1 MTAKTNASA
10 PELKEIKRSK
20 FHQDYWSTRICQRS
34 YQNGDGQKVLL
45 EDWQVYIQHLGKRV
59 WFQLGTPVKAA
70 AARKAAEVYT
80 CLRASGWEK
89 TLEKYK
95 PTAQVIQSPSVGEF
109 LAAVQAIG
117 EIKPKTFALYA
128 RKFRKIVSD
137 LARVS
142 AGKDKFKH
150 RGAGAGKWRERVD
163 TVKLSIVTPEA
174 VEAWR
179 KACVETAG
187 LDATKRDAAEN
198 TANSA
203 IRNARALFSEA
214 VVSKISNVQLPKPLP
229 FEGVQI
235 SKDRNARYISRIN
248 PESLSKAA
256 TRDLA
261 SKQTEAFKIFLLALF
276 CGLRRNEIDKLL
288 WDSVDLSKGTLRIEL
303 NPYFTPKATSSL
315 GEVYLEPEVIA
326 HLKQAKKAA
335 TGEFVIES
343 PNEPKLG
350 IAYDHYR
357 ANEHFQV
364 LIDWLGKQ
372 GVKSNNP
379 IHTLRKEFGRLITE
393 RHGIYAASK
402 LLRHS
407 SILVTSSYYADDQ
420 RRLTAGLG
428 SALSE
433 KKK

>member
-1 MTAKTNASA
+1 MTEKPANSTPEAKA
-10 PELKEIKRSK
+10 IKRSK
-20 FHQDYWSTRICQRS
+20 THQDYWSNRVCQRTYRNS
-34 YQNGDGQKVLL
+34 AGQEILL
-45 EDWQVYIQHLGKRV
+45 TDWQVYIQHLGKRV
-59 WFQLGTPVKAA
+59 WFQLDTPVKAA
-70 AARKAAEVYT
+70 AAKKAAEIYSS
-80 CLRASGWEK
+80 LRAVGWET

-95 PTAQVIQSPSVGEF
+95 PASRVIQSPTVGEF
-109 LAAVQAIG
+109 LEAAEATG

-137 LARVS
+137 LARVA

-150 RGAGAGKWRERVD
+150 RGAGAGKWREKVD
-163 TVKLSIVTPEA
+163 AVKLSAITPEA

-179 KACVETAG
+179 KGYIEAAG
-187 LDATKRDAAEN
+187 SDATKRDAAAN

-203 IRNARALFSEA
+203 IRNARSLFSESIA
-214 VVSKISNVQLPKPLP
+214 AKLVGVQLPKPLS
-229 FEGVQI
+229 FDGVQV
-235 SKDRNARYISRIN
+235 SADRNARYVSRIN
-248 PESLSKAA
+248 PESLAKAA
-256 TRDLA
+256 TKELG
-261 SKQTEAFKIFLLALF
+261 SKQPEAFKIFLLALF

-288 WDSVDLSKGTLRIEL
+288 WNAVDLDKGTLRIEL

-315 GEVYLEPEVIA
+315 GEVYLEPEIIR
-326 HLKQAKKAA
+326 HFKQAKKGA

-343 PNEPKLG
+343 PNEPRLG
-350 IAYDHYR
+350 ITYDHYR
-357 ANEHFQV
+357 ANEHFQI
-364 LIDWLGKQ
+364 LIDWLGKH
-372 GVKSNNP
+372 GVKGNNP

-428 SALSE
+428 ASLIE
-433 KKK
+433 KRK

>member
-1 MTAKTNASA
+1 MTDKTAISA
-10 PELKEIKRSK
+10 PETKPVKRSK
-20 FHQDYWSTRICQRS
+20 FHQDYWSTRVCQRS
-34 YQNGDGQKVLL
+34 YQNGAGQKVLL
-45 EDWQVYIQHLGKRV
+45 EDWQVYVQHLGKRV

-70 AARKAAEVYT
+70 GARKAAEIYAS
-80 CLRASGWEK
+80 LRATGWDK

-95 PTAQVIQSPSVGEF
+95 PTAQVIQSPTVGEF
-109 LAAVQAIG
+109 LEAVEATG
-117 EIKPKTFALYA
+117 EIKPKTSALYA

-137 LARVS
+137 LARVV

-150 RGAGAGKWRERVD
+150 RGAGAGKWREKVD
-163 TVKLSIVTPEA
+163 AVKLSIVTPET

-179 KACVETAG
+179 KAYIEAAG

-214 VVSKISNVQLPKPLP
+214 VVSRIEGVQLPKPMP

-235 SKDRNARYISRIN
+235 PKDRNARYISRIH
-248 PESLSKAA
+248 PESLAKTAA
-256 TRDLA
+256 KDLA
-261 SKQTEAFKIFLLALF
+261 SKQPEAFKIFLLALF

-288 WDSVDLSKGTLRIEL
+288 WSAVDLDKGTLRIEL
-303 NPYFTPKATSSL
+303 NPYFTPKAASSL
-315 GEVYLEPEVIA
+315 GEVYLEPEIIR
-326 HLKQAKKAA
+326 HFKQAKKAA
-335 TGEFVIES
+335 SGEFVVES

-350 IAYDHYR
+350 VTYDHYR

-364 LIDWLGKQ
+364 LIDWLRAHGLK
-372 GVKSNNP
+372 GDNP
-379 IHTLRKEFGRLITE
+379 VHTLRKEFGRLITE

-428 SALSE
+428 ASLVE